1 MSLQILIS
9 ELDAAAKSVTL
20 LNSGEINWAQDE
32 ESIESDLNLPYTI
45 IIDPQRQEKERNLLT
60 RVWSVEIEVRTY
72 TDDSTA
78 EDGVTKAIQ
87 RAVNRD
93 AHQEMLDYFL
103 RNSTLIG
110 VEIESISQKSALNQ
124 SLAITFTTAN
134 IRYEEA
140 I

>member
-1 MSLQILIS
+1 
-9 ELDAAAKSVTL
+9 
-20 LNSGEINWAQDE
+20 
-32 ESIESDLNLPYTI
+32 
-45 IIDPQRQEKERNLLT
+45 
-60 RVWSVEIEVRTY
+60 
-72 TDDSTA
+72 
-78 EDGVTKAIQ
+78 
-87 RAVNRD
+87 VNRD